1 MAFYSGKIV
10 KEKVRKPSKLIPI
23 LVLLLLAAGGGSYV
37 ALQKYGVL
45 EKIPLYRCYWDNSVS
60 TIPANAQTGVR
71 SISIEP
77 GQDTLSIGQALVKK
91 GIILNATD
99 FLCYVRK
106 IDAGNKIQAGYY
118 EITLP
123 VSLEQLVPLFQSA
136 RIPTVRVT
144 LQEGLRMDEI
154 AAKIQLAMGTESEIV
169 RFSVTEFM
177 NLATDKTVINALTY
191 TKGKTSLEGFLFP
204 DTYEIAKNA
213 TSKDVIDLLVNTF
226 LKKVAVEPTFNS
238 PKTFTPYQVVV
249 MASLVEKEA
258 GKSLEEKQ
266 MVAGILEKRIKSNWL
281 IQVDAALL
289 YEKKDWKATITSAD
303 LATISPYNTYKAKGL
318 PPTPIC
324 NPGLESIQAVLTS
337 KDSPYWFYS
346 HGKDGV
352 IHYARTNAEHE
363 QNKSLYLR

>member
-10 KEKVRKPSKLIPI
+10 KEQVRRPSKLVPI
-23 LVLLLLAAGGGSYV
+23 LLVLLLALGAGGYF
-37 ALQKYGVL
+37 ALQRYGVL

-60 TIPANAQTGVR
+60 SVPLTTTTGIR
-71 SISIEP
+71 SISIKP
-77 GQDTLSIGQALVKK
+77 GQDPLAIGQALEDK
-91 GIILNATD
+91 GIISNATD

-106 IDAGNKIQAGYY
+106 IEAGNKIQAGYY

-123 VSLEQLVPLFQSA
+123 VSLEQLVPLLQSA

-154 AAKIQLAMGTESEIV
+154 ASKIQLAMGTESEIV
-169 RFSVTEFM
+169 RFSATEFM
-177 NLATDKTVINALTY
+177 TLATDKATINAVTY
-191 TKGKTSLEGFLFP
+191 AKGKTSLEGFLFP

-213 TSKDVIDLLVNTF
+213 TSKEVIDLLVGTF
-226 LKKVAVEPTFNS
+226 LKKVAVEPTFDT
-238 PKTFTPYQVVV
+238 PKTFTPYQTVV

-258 GKSLEEKQ
+258 GKSFEEKQ
-266 MVAGILEKRIKSNWL
+266 IIAGIIEKRIKNNWL

-303 LATISPYNTYKAKGL
+303 LTAISPYNTYKVKGL

-324 NPGLESIQAVLTS
+324 NPGLDSVRAVLTS
-337 KDSPYWFYS
+337 KESSYWFYL
-346 HGKDGV
+346 HGKDGI

-363 QNKSLYLR
+363 QNKALYLR